1 MQSALDSLREM
12 SSEMLN
18 PNSDKIIILHA
29 PNKVG
34 TVLNVDK

>member
-12 SSEMLN
+12 SSEMLDPN
-18 PNSDKIIILHA
+18 PDEIIVFHA

-34 TVLNVDK
+34 TILNVDK